1 MPESKVVRIVI
12 ADDHPLLLQGLK
24 DLLLQRGGIEIL
36 GAVSDGAA
44 ALKLILD
51 NPPDIALLD
60 IEMPYLSGLSIAD
73 ECRKKQLETKF
84 ILLSYHKEPAFIA
97 QAKSLNIA
105 GYLLKEDTST
115 EIFKCIDEVMKG
127 NSYYSL
133 SILST
138 THTTDSKKTVNL
150 DLLSSSE
157 KKILKLVASQCSSQ
171 MIAERLHI
179 SARTVEKHRSNI
191 INKLNLAGQSNSLS
205 LWAVEQKA
213 VIMAL

>member
-1 MPESKVVRIVI
+1 MLDSKVVRIVI

-24 DLLLQRGGIEIL
+24 ELLHQKGNVELL
-36 GAVSDGAA
+36 GAASDGAT

-51 NPPDIALLD
+51 SQPDIALLD

-73 ECRKKQLETKF
+73 ECRKKQLDTKF
-84 ILLSYHKEPAFIA
+84 ILLSYHKEPDLIA

-105 GYLLKEDTST
+105 GYILKEDTST
-115 EIFKCIDEVMKG
+115 EIFKCIDEVMQG
-127 NSYYSL
+127 NSYYSP

-138 THTTDSKKTVNL
+138 ATTTDTKKTVNL

-179 SARTVEKHRSNI
+179 SERTVEKHRSNI
-191 INKLNLAGQSNSLS
+191 ISKLNLAGQSNSLS
-205 LWAVEQKA
+205 LWAVEQKRL
-213 VIMAL
+213 IMAL